1 MAKAVFLDRD
11 ETLNPDPGYISDPS
25 HFHLYPWVSGELRR
39 LKEAGFLLVIVSNQS
54 GVGRGLIRQE
64 SLLAIHQKLNLL
76 LLDEA
81 GIQVDHFAVCI
92 HRPEDG
98 CECRKPKPNLIIDSA
113 QRLGIDLSASYM
125 IGDRDS
131 DRDAGISAGVR
142 KSFKIGPGDEES
154 FRRTIREILENEMS

>member
-25 HFHLYPWVSGELRR
+25 HFHLFPWVADELRR

-64 SLLAIHQKLNLL
+64 ALAAIHQKLNLL
-76 LLDEA
+76 LHEAA
-81 GIQVDHFAVCI
+81 GIEVDDFAVCV

-98 CECRKPKPNLIIDSA
+98 CECRKPKPKLILDSA
-113 QRLGIDLSASYM
+113 RRLGIELSLSYM

-131 DRDAGISAGVR
+131 DRDAGVSAGVR
-142 KSFKIGPGDEES
+142 ESFRIHPGDEES
-154 FRRTIREILENEMS
+154 FRRTIQAILENEKS